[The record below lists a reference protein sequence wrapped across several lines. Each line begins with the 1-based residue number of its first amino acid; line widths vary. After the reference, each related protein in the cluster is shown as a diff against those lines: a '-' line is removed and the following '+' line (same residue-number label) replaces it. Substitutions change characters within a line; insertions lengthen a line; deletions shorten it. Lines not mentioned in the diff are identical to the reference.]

1 MSPYDVLLILHL
13 AAMVAWFAGLFYL
26 PRLFVY
32 HLENLKNAQM
42 AKVFLT
48 MEKRLLRVIMRP
60 AAVVTLLAG
69 LGLVVTE
76 PFVLQQGWLHA
87 KLGLVLLLLA
97 YHGSLEYTHL
107 LLRANRPT
115 KSSRFFRLYNEVPT
129 LLLLAILTL
138 AVAKPF

>member
-1 MSPYDVLLILHL
+1 MTLYYALKIIHL

-32 HLENLKNAQM
+32 HLENPKSAAL
-42 AKVFLT
+42 FLT
-48 MEKRLLRVIMRP
+48 MEKRLLRIIMRP
-60 AAVVTLLAG
+60 AAVATLLAG
-69 LGLVVTE
+69 LGLIHTE

-87 KLGLVLLLLA
+87 KLGLVLVLLA
-97 YHGSLEYTHL
+97 YHGSLEYTHM
-107 LLRANRPT
+107 LLRAGKPT
-115 KSSRFFRLYNEVPT
+115 KPSRFFRMYNEVPT